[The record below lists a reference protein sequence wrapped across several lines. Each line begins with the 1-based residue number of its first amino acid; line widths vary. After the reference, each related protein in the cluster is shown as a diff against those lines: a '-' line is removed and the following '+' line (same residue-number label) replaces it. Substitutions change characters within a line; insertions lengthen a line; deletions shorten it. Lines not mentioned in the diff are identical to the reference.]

1 MNGIKIKNTVYSVKF
16 SFLLF
21 NALIFLLR
29 ENSVIMNFYAV
40 CIIHELGH
48 LFAIGITGGKI
59 KSVVFSGTGVVI
71 TPEKNSEFFVMLAGP
86 CANLAV
92 FVIFSIM
99 GVGQTFRLLNMGTA
113 LYNLL
118 PYRQLDGGSALAL
131 LTDGSPHERTVN
143 TVLTCIKIMFSVFLL
158 GISLFCGRDFV
169 PLFLVS
175 LILFVSERGLS

>member
-1 MNGIKIKNTVYSVKF
+1 MIKIKNTVYSVKF

-48 LFAIGITGGKI
+48 LFAVCITGGKI

-71 TPEKNSEFFVMLAGP
+71 TPEKNSPHELFVMLSGP

-92 FVIFSIM
+92 FIIFNII
-99 GVGQTFRLLNMGTA
+99 GIGQTFRLLNLGTA
-113 LYNLL
+113 FYNLL
-118 PYRQLDGGSALAL
+118 PYRQLDGGAGLAL

-143 TVLTCIKIMFSVFLL
+143 TVLNCIKVLFSVFLL
-158 GISLFCGRDFV
+158 GLSVFCGREFV

-175 LILFVSERGLS
+175 LMLFISERGLS